1 MEQPM
6 IAILLA
12 TYNPPIDWLCEL
24 LDSLNAQTYPSLR
37 LYVRDDASTKVS
49 TAHLEELLRTHIT
62 EFPFVFHQNAKNLGS
77 TATFEALVRDTADEP
92 YVAFCDQDD
101 VWLPEKM
108 ENTLRLLCES
118 PLSPTAVCTNVRVI
132 DGEGKLLADRM
143 EEHRRRHVFLRG
155 EGLASELIYRNFAL
169 GCTMV
174 MERARVLSYL
184 PFPSALVHDHYL
196 LFRAALDGAIDVLT
210 EPQML
215 YRVYGGNQ
223 TGVMAGVKT
232 KSDYFV
238 RRIEPFA
245 KRLKVLCTYT
255 ELPALQ
261 KAGEWSRARVANFR
275 REKGSFRALWRL
287 RNVNSAWSL
296 FELFALRF
304 PPPLFRLAVGL
315 VQKGYL

>member
-1 MEQPM
+1 MVQPTV
-6 IAILLA
+6 AILLA

-37 LYVRDDASTKVS
+37 LYVRDDASTKISAEQLNALLQAHV
-49 TAHLEELLRTHIT
+49 TA
-62 EFPFVFHQNAKNLGS
+62 FPFSFCQNAQNLGS
-77 TATFEALVRDTADEP
+77 TATFDALVRDTEDEP

-101 VWLPEKM
+101 VWLSQKI
-108 ENTLRLLCES
+108 ENTLRLLLES

-132 DGEGKLLADRM
+132 DGEGKPLADRM
-143 EEHRRRHVFLRG
+143 EEHRKRHVFLRG
-155 EGLASELIYRNFAL
+155 EGLAPELIYRNFAL

-184 PFPSALVHDHYL
+184 PFPCALVHDHYL
-196 LFRAALDGAIDVLT
+196 LFRAALDGAIDYLA

-232 KSDYFV
+232 KEDYFL
-238 RRIEPFA
+238 RRIEPFS
-245 KRLKVLCTYT
+245 KRLEALSAYT
-255 ELPALQ
+255 QLHALQ
-261 KAGEWSRARVANFR
+261 QANEWSRARVANFR

-287 RNVNSAWSL
+287 RSLHSAWSL
-296 FELFALRF
+296 FELFALRLPTPF
-304 PPPLFRLAVGL
+304 FRLAIGL

>member
-1 MEQPM
+1 MDHPTV
-6 IAILLA
+6 AILLA

-24 LDSLNAQTYPSLR
+24 LDSLNAQTYPALR
-37 LYVRDDASTKVS
+37 LYVRDDASTDGS
-49 TAHLEELLRTHIT
+49 PAQLEELLRTHIT
-62 EFPFVFHQNAKNLGS
+62 AFPYVLNQNEKNLGS
-77 TATFEALVRDTADEP
+77 TATFDALVRDTVDED

-101 VWLPEKM
+101 VWLPQKI
-108 ENTLRLLCES
+108 ENTLRLLRES

-132 DGEGKLLADRM
+132 DGTGGLLADRM

-155 EGLASELIYRNFAL
+155 KGLAPALIFRNFAL

-174 MERARVLSYL
+174 MERARVQAYL

-196 LFRAALDGAIDVLT
+196 LFRAALEGAIDVLA

-232 KSDYFV
+232 KEDYFV

-245 KRLKVLCTYT
+245 KRLEALQAYA

-261 KAGEWSRARVANFR
+261 EAARWSNARVANFH

-287 RNVNSAWSL
+287 RHLHPSWSL

-304 PPPLFRLAVGL
+304 PNPLFRLAISL